1 MFRFTKSVFAWLV
14 LSLCFLIQAKAQ
26 DVITAAFSSDDW
38 KVEAR
43 KSEFTTI
50 KGTECIYLE
59 HGAAI
64 LNSSDFKVGIIDYDV
79 MFEPGRKFAG
89 IQFRMADEHN
99 YEEFYMRAHQSGNPD
114 ATQYTPV
121 YNENAGWQLYHGE
134 GYSAAKSYKFGEWI
148 HVRLIVGEKDMD
160 VYVEDMAQPL
170 IRVYDLKRKPESGKI
185 GFWSFLGGAWYGN
198 LSYQSMESPP
208 PLARTLE
215 MRSPPAG
222 TITEWEVSSAF
233 KVEDFFHVRKL
244 EDFEGLNK
252 LSWQSYPVEYT
263 GTINLARVSPVTPN
277 TNTVLVKTVI
287 RSEQDQLKQ
296 LDFGYSDMAVLYVNG
311 EIVYSGHNQFRSRD
325 YRYLGT
331 IGYFDGVYLRLKEGK
346 NEIVFA
352 VYETSGGWGIKA
364 KLENLEG
371 IIQ

>member
-1 MFRFTKSVFAWLV
+1 MKRSAKSFSAWL
-14 LSLCFLIQAKAQ
+14 LISLCFLVQAKAQ
-26 DVITAAFSSDDW
+26 DVISASFSTEAW

-50 KGTECIYLE
+50 KGQECLYLE
-59 HGAAI
+59 HGTAI
-64 LNSSDFKVGIIDYDV
+64 LNNSDFKMGIIDYDV

-89 IQFRMADEHN
+89 IQFRMADGHN

-121 YNENAGWQLYHGE
+121 YNGTAGWQLYHGE
-134 GYSAAKSYKFGEWI
+134 GYSAASTYEFGEWI

-160 VYVEDMAQPL
+160 VYVEDMMQPL
-170 IRVYDLKRKPESGKI
+170 IRVYDLKRKPQSGTI
-185 GFWSFLGGAWYGN
+185 GFWSFLGGAWYSN
-198 LSYQSMESPP
+198 LRYHAMESPP
-208 PLARTLE
+208 PLARTLI
-215 MRSPPAG
+215 MRSPPVG
-222 TITEWEVSSAF
+222 TITKWEVSSAF
-233 KVEDFFHVRKL
+233 NVEDIFHVRKL
-244 EDFEGLNK
+244 EDFEGLK
-252 LSWQSYPVEYT
+252 QLSWQTLPVEYT
-263 GTINLARVSPVTPN
+263 GTVNLAQVSAVTPG
-277 TNTVLVKTVI
+277 TNTVLVKTII
-287 RSEQDQLKQ
+287 RSDRKQLKQ
-296 LDFGYSDMAVLYVNG
+296 LDFGYSDMALLYVNG

-331 IGYFDGVYLRLKEGK
+331 IGYFDGVYLNLKEGK

-371 IIQ
+371 LIQ